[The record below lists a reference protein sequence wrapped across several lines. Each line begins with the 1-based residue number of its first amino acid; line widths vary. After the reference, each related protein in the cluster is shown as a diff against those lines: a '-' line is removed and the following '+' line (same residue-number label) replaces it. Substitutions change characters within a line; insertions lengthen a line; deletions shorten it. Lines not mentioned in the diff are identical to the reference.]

1 MVFIETEGLVRVA
14 AVFFARRFD
23 DDDEED
29 VEDIDDDDE
38 EEPLPPPPPP
48 PPPLVSSFTLA
59 LLRPWFKRYQREVDD
74 TATFNAEP
82 SVDVWSSRL
91 LFASSVHTHRPVFE

>member
-1 MVFIETEGLVRVA
+1 VVFIETEGLVRVA
-14 AVFFARRFD
+14 AVFLARRFD
-23 DDDEED
+23 DDDE
-29 VEDIDDDDE
+29 E

-48 PPPLVSSFTLA
+48 PPPLVSSFTFA

-74 TATFNAEP
+74 TSTFNAEP
-82 SVDVWSSRL
+82 GVDVWSSRL